1 MIMHK
6 AISRHIN
13 RTPLVGIFS
22 LIGLIVGVPAPALAH
37 PPQKSELSAYIL
49 LDRTGSMQ
57 DQWAEA
63 LSSVNAYAKGLSEKD
78 PYDPKDKPINA
89 DVTLAAFDSQ
99 GSLNFDLIR
108 RNQPSNQWKIVTD
121 KDVSPRGS
129 TPLFDA
135 IGRLVG
141 LAEDDH
147 PEKAILVIMTDGE
160 ENASR
165 EWRADDTKK
174 ALDRIKAKGWEVVF
188 LGAEFARFD
197 DAQALGMDQ
206 TKTMGVK
213 RESLEGTMKDLA
225 KKSRQYLSAPPA
237 APAPIIFDAEDR
249 AKAKEEEIK
258 PKP

>member
-1 MIMHK
+1 MTSSHK
-6 AISRHIN
+6 DTFGHR
-13 RTPLVGIFS
+13 PLTS
-22 LIGLIVGVPAPALAH
+22 LIGIISLFLGLPVQAAAH

-57 DQWAEA
+57 NQWAEA

-78 PYDPKDKPINA
+78 PHDPKDKAINA

-108 RNQPSNQWKIVTD
+108 RNQPSSQWKIVTD
-121 KDVSPRGS
+121 KDVTPRGS
-129 TPLFDA
+129 TPLYDA
-135 IGRLVG
+135 IGSLVQ

-165 EWRADDTKK
+165 QWSAEGTKRA
-174 ALDRIKAKGWEVVF
+174 LERIKAKGWEVVF
-188 LGAEFARFD
+188 LGADFARFD
-197 DAQALGMDQ
+197 DAEALGME
-206 TKTMGVK
+206 TSKTMGVK

-237 APAPIIFDAEDR
+237 APAPITFDAEDR

-258 PKP
+258 PKS

>member
-1 MIMHK
+1 MSHPQSPHK
-6 AISRHIN
+6 
-13 RTPLVGIFS
+13 TGIAGLFG
-22 LIGLIVGVPAPALAH
+22 LIGLMIGLPDQALAH
-37 PPQKSELSAYIL
+37 PTQKSELSAYIL

-78 PYDPKDKPINA
+78 PYDAQDKAINA

-121 KDVSPRGS
+121 KDVTPRGS

-135 IGRLVG
+135 IGRLVA
-141 LAEDDH
+141 LAESDH

-165 EWRADDTKK
+165 EWRAADTKI
-174 ALDRIKAKGWEVVF
+174 ALDRIKSKGWEVVF
-188 LGAEFARFD
+188 LGADFARFD
-197 DAQALGMDQ
+197 DAQALGMASS
-206 TKTMGVK
+206 KTMGVK
-213 RESLEGTMKDLA
+213 REALESTMKDLA
-225 KKSRQYLSAPPA
+225 KKSRQYLSAPSA
-237 APAPIIFDAEDR
+237 APAPIIFNESDR
-249 AKAKEEEIK
+249 AKAKEDEIS